1 MLKRGN
7 TKMKLTYD
15 RNKDKVLVTCWC
27 DGRLVDHGL
36 CIVRGNSLTGDYFIF
51 RGEVYYI
58 SEFNI

>member
-7 TKMKLTYD
+7 TKMKLVYD
-15 RNKDKVLVTCWC
+15 RNKDKVLVTCWR
-27 DGRLVDHGL
+27 DGRLIDHGL
-36 CIVRGNSLTGDYFIF
+36 CMVRGGSTGDYFLF